1 MSLEGLNS
9 SLAQSD
15 CQPRGCQ
22 PEMVNVTFFEKF
34 QIFVKNLVFEP

>member
-15 CQPRGCQ
+15 CQP
-22 PEMVNVTFFEKF
+22 EMANVTFFEKF
-34 QIFVKNLVFEP
+34 KIFVKNLVFEP